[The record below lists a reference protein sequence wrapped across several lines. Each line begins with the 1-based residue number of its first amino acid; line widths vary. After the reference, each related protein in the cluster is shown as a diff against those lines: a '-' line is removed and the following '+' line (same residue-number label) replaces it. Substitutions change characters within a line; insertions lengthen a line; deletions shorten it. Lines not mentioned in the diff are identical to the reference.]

1 MGYHHAVS
9 LALALC
15 LVAAFA
21 GCTTLAGSPAGT
33 AQSGTPTST
42 DEMSTDETPTRTD
55 SIPTTTPQPS
65 TGTPALDLPSGVGA
79 SDVIR
84 FSSLSTSER
93 ATFRTARNASG
104 YVELGSD
111 SALETFS
118 SHRYVS
124 VDGRLWAVQA
134 TYGRV
139 AYYASTTE
147 LSENET
153 VVDFGNLTAASQRR
167 FQRVVNRSGSYVLG
181 PNERPIDFPDPVR
194 YDGEVYVVERGTASS
209 AYGVVHVSPYDS
221 ATETFGE

>member
-1 MGYHHAVS
+1 MGRRHAVS

-21 GCTTLAGSPAGT
+21 GCTTLAGSPAET
-33 AQSGTPTST
+33 AQSGTPT
-42 DEMSTDETPTRTD
+42 STDETPTRTD
-55 SIPTTTPQPS
+55 SIPTTTRQPS
-65 TGTPALDLPSGVGA
+65 TGTPALDLPSGVEA
-79 SDVIR
+79 SAVVR
-84 FSSLSTSER
+84 LSSLSTSER
-93 ATFRTARNASG
+93 ATFRAARNASG

-118 SHRYVS
+118 THRYVLA
-124 VDGRLWAVQA
+124 DGRLWAIQA

-153 VVDFGNLTAASQRR
+153 VVDFGNLTADSQRR

-194 YDGEVYVVERGTASS
+194 YDGETYVVEQGTASS
-209 AYGVVHVSPYDS
+209 TYGVLYVSS
-221 ATETFGE
+221 